1 MISLHR
7 ISAVVMRT
15 IYESINSFEKNI
27 DVFFWPVVDV
37 LMWGLL
43 TQFIGAD
50 SGFNW
55 TTALLGAFIL
65 WTFMYAIQRDITMVL
80 LTDVWERNLYNIF
93 SAPLTPAEFVIGA
106 SITSILRTMVAMV
119 LIVLMSIG
127 LFGLEIIDNF
137 GTLCYVFGNLLIFS
151 IAFGCFASGIIFR
164 LGQKMQSLAWAG
176 LFVIQ
181 PLACVFYPLSTLPAW
196 AQTIALAFP
205 PTYVFEGVR
214 TVMSGGTISDFN
226 FWMPLGLG
234 ILYFIAF
241 MSIFYWG
248 YRDARK
254 RGWLIQM
261 D

>member
-1 MISLHR
+1 MISIHR
-7 ISAVVMRT
+7 IRAVVLRT
-15 IYESINSFEKNI
+15 LYESINSFEKNI

-93 SAPLTPAEFVIGA
+93 SAPLRPLEFVIGA
-106 SITSILRTMVAMV
+106 SITSIIRTIVAMV
-119 LIVLMSIG
+119 LIVIMGAS
-127 LFGLEIIDNF
+127 LFDLQVITNVGI
-137 GTLCYVFGNLLIFS
+137 LCYVFGNLLIFS
-151 IAFGCFASGIIFR
+151 IAFGCFASGVIFR

-196 AQTIALAFP
+196 AQNIALAFP

-214 TVMSGGTISDFN
+214 EYMANGTISDFN
-226 FWMPLGLG
+226 FWMPLVLG
-234 ILYFIAF
+234 ILYFGVF
-241 MSIFYWG
+241 MWIFYWG
-248 YRDARK
+248 YRDAKK